1 VRTRRRLKKQSYNRW
16 RRQIV
21 LSPAISAKLIEETKK
36 NDIVMCVEAS
46 VIDAIRLQTSVSRI
60 DAFSSVLDA
69 LFKIQPLNPGT
80 YQVKVPA
87 TPVVYTISV
96 IPLSEG
102 TKRVEITLNS
112 KVIVFSVDT
121 LSSQIADEILRKAL
135 DSQS

>member
-1 VRTRRRLKKQSYNRW
+1 MRTRRRLHKQSYGRW
-16 RRQIV
+16 RRQIT
-21 LSPAISAKLIEETKK
+21 LSPAISTKLIEETKK
-36 NDIVMCVEAS
+36 TDIVVCVEAS
-46 VIDAIRLQTSVSRI
+46 VIDAIRLHTSVSRT

-87 TPVVYTISV
+87 APIVYTILV
-96 IPLSEG
+96 ISLSEG
-102 TKRVEITLNS
+102 KRRAEISLNN

-135 DSQS
+135 DGQS